1 MTATRLLATA
11 AALVTL
17 SACFENRALEV
28 RTISLD
34 HLTGVQAEELAIP
47 YLSKEG
53 QVFRSKEVF
62 NAITVRDHSRNV
74 ERIRDMLSSRD
85 ASPANVALQFQLI
98 RATQAGEVGP
108 GLERIADAL
117 GELLRFRGY
126 EMMSEAVVSASES
139 GMVEQSLDGGGM
151 PLQLGVRIND
161 VRGYGSDGSVE
172 LTVELR
178 RPGGALLSTNVVVP
192 MEQTVVLG
200 SAYPGSNGN
209 ALILTVR
216 GEMGSQK
223 LRSASRSRRSG
234 RDEAYMKAH
243 ADAMEAEAA
252 AEAAAVEAELVEA
265 KRLEVH
271 IEPAVAPHGT
281 DTRRARTPVKS
292 GRAIIVTP
300 ATPAATTAPARA
312 TLPPPPPAR

>member
-11 AALVTL
+11 AALVAL

-62 NAITVRDHSRNV
+62 NAITVRDHERNV
-74 ERIRDMLSSRD
+74 ERIQSMIASRD
-85 ASPANVALQFQLI
+85 ASPANVALKFQLI

-117 GELLRFRGY
+117 GELLRFKGY
-126 EMMSEAVVSASES
+126 ELMSEAVVSASER

-161 VRGYGSDGSVE
+161 VRGYEGDGSVE

-200 SAYPGSNGN
+200 SAYPGNNGN

-223 LRSASRSRRSG
+223 LRSASRSRRSE
-234 RDEAYMKAH
+234 REAEVELLRAEQALKA
-243 ADAMEAEAA
+243 AAAEAA
-252 AEAAAVEAELVEA
+252 AEAEHF
-265 KRLEVH
+265 EVH
-271 IEPAVAPHGT
+271 VEPAVAPHGA
-281 DTRRARTPVKS
+281 DVHVRSKRALPPA
-292 GRAIIVTP
+292 RATVISP
-300 ATPAATTAPARA
+300 RPPTPAATT
-312 TLPPPPPAR
+312 PPPPAAR

>member
-1 MTATRLLATA
+1 MRAIRLLTSTA
-11 AALVTL
+11 ALFAVC
-17 SACFENRALEV
+17 ACFENRALEV

-34 HLTGVQAEELAIP
+34 HLTGVQAEELATP

-62 NAITVRDHSRNV
+62 NAITVRDHERNV
-74 ERIRDMLSSRD
+74 ERIQDMLSSRD

-98 RATQAGEVGP
+98 RATEAGPVGP

-126 EMMSEAVVSASES
+126 ELMSEAVVSASER
-139 GMVEQSLDGGGM
+139 GMVEQSLDGGGI

-161 VRGYGSDGSVE
+161 VRGYEHDGSVE

-178 RPGGALLSTNVVVP
+178 RPGGPLLATNVVVP

-223 LRSASRSRRSG
+223 LRSSNRTRRSE
-234 RDEAYMKAH
+234 REVELLKEQVEAV
-243 ADAMEAEAA
+243 EAEIAA
-252 AEAAAVEAELVEA
+252 SAEAAAVAA
-265 KRLEVH
+265 IH
-271 IEPAVAPHGT
+271 SNDPHAAPHATVVSPGSKT
-281 DTRRARTPVKS
+281 VRPSRAKVAAPRAATP
-292 GRAIIVTP
+292 P
-300 ATPAATTAPARA
+300 ATT
-312 TLPPPPPAR
+312 PPPSAR

>member
-1 MTATRLLATA
+1 MRAIRLLTSTA
-11 AALVTL
+11 ALFAVC
-17 SACFENRALEV
+17 ACFENRALEV

-34 HLTGVQAEELAIP
+34 HLTGVQAEELATP

-74 ERIRDMLSSRD
+74 DRIRDMLSSRD
-85 ASPANVALQFQLI
+85 ASPANVALHFQLI
-98 RATQAGEVGP
+98 RATDAGEVAP

-117 GELLRFRGY
+117 GELLRFKGY
-126 EMMSEAVVSASES
+126 ELMSEAVVSASER
-139 GMVEQSLDGGGM
+139 GMVEQSLDGGGI

-161 VRGYGSDGSVE
+161 VRGYEHDGSVE

-178 RPGGALLSTNVVVP
+178 RPGGPLLATNVVVP

-216 GEMGSQK
+216 GEMGSQN
-223 LRSASRSRRSG
+223 LRTSNRRRRSE
-234 RDEAYMKAH
+234 R
-243 ADAMEAEAA
+243 EAEVELLRAEDALEAAAVGAA
-252 AEAAAVEAELVEA
+252 AEAELRKMHATPAIAPHAELG
-265 KRLEVH
+265 H
-271 IEPAVAPHGT
+271 PP
-281 DTRRARTPVKS
+281 ARTVPPS
-292 GRAIIVTP
+292 RATVATP
-300 ATPAATTAPARA
+300 RAKAPAATT
-312 TLPPPPPAR
+312 PPPPSAR